1 MPTAEYLDKAFN
13 VDEEGFLRDLN
24 DWCPEWVE
32 YVRVSQGISKLGE
45 EHWKLIHI
53 LQLYY
58 KEHGFPPPV
67 RILTITTGYKMK
79 RIFELFPAGPGKG
92 ACKMAGLPKP
102 KGCV

>member
-1 MPTAEYLDKAFN
+1 MPNIEFRNKKFL
-13 VDEEGFLRDLN
+13 VDEDGFLQRYS

-32 YVRVSQGISKLGE
+32 FVSSVQNISVLTE
-45 EHWKLIHI
+45 EHWKLINV
-53 LQLYY
+53 LRDYFR
-58 KEHGFPPPV
+58 ENGTAPMA
-67 RILTITTGYKMK
+67 RILSRATGFKMK

>member
-1 MPTAEYLDKAFN
+1 MPAIEFLEKIFV
-13 VDEEGFLRDLN
+13 VDDEGFLCDFG

-32 YVRVSQGISKLGE
+32 YVRVSQGISKLTE
-45 EHWKLIHI
+45 EHWRLIHA

-58 KEHGFPPPV
+58 KEHGYPPLV
-67 RILTITTGYKMK
+67 RILSITTGYKMK